1 MGKKSSK
8 LADQLKARKSALKKT
23 DKPDAKT
30 GETKDTKAERSSSTT
45 STVASP
51 SEKHQELKRARDKSA
66 PVFVYRTPT
75 KPTPAVNSPP
85 VPDSK
90 AQEVEREKK
99 GAKVA
104 IKEKEKE
111 KEKAKKVDHVEKEKN
126 HEKKVEK
133 KGEKK
138 VEKKVDKKGE
148 KQKEEDAF
156 DSMLEGIVGGDSD
169 SEKSHCSESTL
180 ELGKQSE
187 EEEGGG
193 CDEESESEE
202 NEDEQESS
210 EMEEEDSAA
219 ESSEEEAEA
228 EEVTTKKRRKEEKAP
243 KTEETAEDKKGD
255 KGEAIVEA
263 ANRAAEGAAR
273 ANSVSHKREWDTFS
287 RQCNDRK
294 KFPVG
299 LADYVNTRKTDLF
312 QLWLENNQNL
322 HESKPQLFSKPCWNP
337 CITPNKT
344 LKKRFLY
351 C

>member
-1 MGKKSSK
+1 M
-8 LADQLKARKSALKKT
+8 
-23 DKPDAKT
+23 P
-30 GETKDTKAERSSSTT
+30 E
-45 STVASP
+45 
-51 SEKHQELKRARDKSA
+51 
-66 PVFVYRTPT
+66 
-75 KPTPAVNSPP
+75 N
-85 VPDSK
+85 K
-90 AQEVEREKK
+90 AQEVEKEKK
-99 GAKVA
+99 GAKA
-104 IKEKEKE
+104 AMKEKEKE
-111 KEKAKKVDHVEKEKN
+111 KKVDKVEKEKK

-138 VEKKVDKKGE
+138 VEKKLEKKGE
-148 KQKEEDAF
+148 KQKEQEDAF

-193 CDEESESEE
+193 CDEESESEQ

-210 EMEEEDSAA
+210 EMEEEESAA

-243 KTEETAEDKKGD
+243 KTAETEDKKGD
-255 KGEAIVEA
+255 KGKAIAEA

-273 ANSVSHKREWDTFS
+273 ANSVSHKKEWDTFS

-294 KFPVG
+294 KCPVG
-299 LADYVNTRKTDLF
+299 LAEYVNTRKTDLF

-337 CITPNKT
+337 CITIQNPEEKISFL
-344 LKKRFLY
+344 LKVATG
-351 C
+351 